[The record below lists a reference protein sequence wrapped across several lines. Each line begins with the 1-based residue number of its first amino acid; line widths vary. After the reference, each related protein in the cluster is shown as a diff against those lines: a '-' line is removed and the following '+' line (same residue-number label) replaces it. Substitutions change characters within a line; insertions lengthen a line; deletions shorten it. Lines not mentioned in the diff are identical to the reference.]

1 MDLRHQSIAL
11 KKLGAKEKAEWKHME
26 RGWVHGSKEFRDRLL
41 ESLLEQGKNPE
52 ELEQKR
58 EISEAAAGSVLAECL
73 NHFGLEFSDLPGLAK
88 SDPRKFL
95 IAGLL
100 RYHYPVRAQWVSE
113 KLVMGHF
120 TTVSRAMKFY
130 GQAEG
135 EWLKQKTQ
143 ILTRLRSRF
152 MNRR

>member
-1 MDLRHQSIAL
+1 M
-11 KKLGAKEKAEWKHME
+11 
-26 RGWVHGSKEFRDRLL
+26 
-41 ESLLEQGKNPE
+41 LEQGKNPE

-58 EISEAAAGSVLAECL
+58 DLSKAAASEALSRCL
-73 NHFGLEFSDLPGLAK
+73 VHFKLKSSDLPRLAK

-113 KLVMGHF
+113 QLVMGHF

-130 GQAEG
+130 DEAKGVWGKERNHI
-135 EWLKQKTQ
+135 LKY
-143 ILTRLRSRF
+143 IG
-152 MNRR
+152 